1 MNMTFKFLCYV
12 FDVYLCCM
20 DTNIFGTVETERK
33 VARWRH
39 LFTLLTAI
47 VVSYTVWTIIY
58 NWDNDFEGYKRS
70 VGEIIFDFVTGAI
83 ETVILMEVSFLICKI
98 VIRAFRNTQYSIF
111 SLLLQN
117 LILLASVIL
126 TAGALTYITN
136 LFYWEE
142 MTFSWYSFLC
152 YSLVA
157 FFITSVL
164 FTSSLTNR
172 YRDEAEKALKTQL
185 ELKEEKALTL
195 QMSVEK
201 LKLKTDNHFVFNS
214 LATLNNL
221 IVTDTQAAA
230 EFCNSMSRMYRYIVT
245 KGDSKTV
252 PLKDELSFTQE
263 YAKNIKLRYSNVY
276 INMDAELHD
285 TDMLIPPLSL
295 QGLLENAIKH
305 NSHTTDR
312 PLVIDVKREDDFI
325 VVSNNLNPL
334 NSCIPTTGTGLKTL
348 RDRYSMIYGKE
359 ITVTDTGKNF
369 IVKLPLISKGYE
381 SSDN

>member
-1 MNMTFKFLCYV
+1 
-12 FDVYLCCM
+12 M

>member
-1 MNMTFKFLCYV
+1 MNTTSLFFYYI

-20 DTNIFGTVETERK
+20 DTNIFGTGQTERK

-58 NWDNDFEGYKRS
+58 NWDNDFEGYRRS
-70 VGEIIFDFVTGAI
+70 IGEIIFDFVTGAI

-98 VIRAFRNTQYSIF
+98 VIRTFRNTQYSIF

-117 LILLASVIL
+117 LILLTSVIL

-142 MTFSWYSFLC
+142 MTFSWDSFLC
-152 YSLVA
+152 YSLIA

-214 LATLNNL
+214 LATLSNL
-221 IVTDTQAAA
+221 IVTDTQAAS

-252 PLKDELSFTQE
+252 PLSQELSFTQE
-263 YAKNIKLRYSNVY
+263 YAKNITLRYSNVY
-276 INMDAELHD
+276 INIDPALSC

-305 NSHTTDR
+305 NSHTAER
-312 PLVIDVKREDDFI
+312 PLKIDVKLEEDFI

-334 NSCIPTTGTGLKTL
+334 NSSMPTTGTGLKTL
-348 RDRYSMIYGKE
+348 RDRYSMIYCKE
-359 ITVTDTGKNF
+359 ITVTKTDNSF

-381 SSDN
+381 SSDY